1 MPLRDTSGAFD
12 WIVIFSKHSML
23 SFHEVFGQ
31 NTKLFLEALGKIGK
45 EFTKISENNTQNSNR
60 STQQESVTN
69 ISSNNE
75 ATTSNIIDSQN
86 DYPNPTFYL

>member
-31 NTKLFLEALGKIGK
+31 NTKLFLEALGKIGRSIEAGHIANLIDLHSPSFK
-45 EFTKISENNTQNSNR
+45 SCAAFFNR
-60 STQQESVTN
+60 SRRM
-69 ISSNNE
+69 
-75 ATTSNIIDSQN
+75 
-86 DYPNPTFYL
+86 

>member
-31 NTKLFLEALGKIGK
+31 NTKLFLEALGKIGRSI
-45 EFTKISENNTQNSNR
+45 EAGHIANLIDFTLSFLKYK
-60 STQQESVTN
+60 V
-69 ISSNNE
+69 
-75 ATTSNIIDSQN
+75 
-86 DYPNPTFYL
+86 Y

>member
-31 NTKLFLEALGKIGK
+31 NTELFLEALGEIG
-45 EFTKISENNTQNSNR
+45 R
-60 STQQESVTN
+60 S
-69 ISSNNE
+69 IE
-75 ATTSNIIDSQN
+75 AGHVANLIDSVPSSKMLPAYSLLPAIN
-86 DYPNPTFYL
+86 R